1 MLLLVLVED
10 SKDEAAIQGE
20 GLASLRICLPEIK
33 QKGTSPLLKAVSI
46 FFAKLMS
53 SGEKL
58 NLGFGNDFD
67 GEREVLELSFFAPGI
82 ACMTEMPS
90 PHLFPQ
96 LVLGTEVPVVAEI
109 LIQRLIGL
117 GRAVLRDGPLS
128 GNLSMAES
136 PGKRGLDVL
145 SRRRR
150 REGAFEE
157 PPRSGPRRRR
167 RHAGRQRTG
176 SSPWGGTSVRIRTR
190 PGTGRSGGSR
200 RRVLYR
206 NGVVDGGGRERT
218 LSLRRLIGESGNSGC
233 SISITGGGDR
243 LTITLAHHSSS
254 ERTAN

>member
-1 MLLLVLVED
+1 MAGQPVGAIPAVENLTGGKVDLRSSDFLSYVANCTQLTPTTHTLVTVRVREKEKEKDTLANSSTEITRFPSC
-10 SKDEAAIQGE
+10 SKNSNAVDAICSQPSR
-20 GLASLRICLPEIK
+20 ASSC
-33 QKGTSPLLKAVSI
+33 
-46 FFAKLMS
+46 
-53 SGEKL
+53 
-58 NLGFGNDFD
+58 
-67 GEREVLELSFFAPGI
+67 
-82 ACMTEMPS
+82 
-90 PHLFPQ
+90 
-96 LVLGTEVPVVAEI
+96 
-109 LIQRLIGL
+109 
-117 GRAVLRDGPLS
+117 
-128 GNLSMAES
+128 MAES

-167 RHAGRQRTG
+167 RYAGRQRTG
-176 SSPWGGTSVRIRTR
+176 SSPWGGTSVRVWTR